1 MFGYVK
7 AYKPELRIKEYEMY
21 KAVYC
26 SICKQIGKKYGFINR
41 FGLSYDFTFL
51 MMLYLSLREECINVK
66 SGVCVYNPTKKC
78 SYVNEKLPDMP
89 LAAAQIMLYY
99 KLLDNIE
106 DEGLI
111 KSLLAR
117 LIKLLANK
125 GYKKAKAEF
134 PFVEK
139 IFEEYYGAQRQL
151 EKENVQNLDKAADPT
166 AKMLSSL
173 LRICAKDQ
181 KVSALE
187 RLGYCL
193 GRWIYILDAAA
204 DLKDDIKHN
213 KYNPLKNEAKLKVDI
228 DKFLVERLEG
238 TLTFCATEAAAAFE
252 LVEIKRFKNILGNI
266 IYLGLEQS
274 MNQVIKKEN
283 ESNERPL

>member
-1 MFGYVK
+1 M
-7 AYKPELRIKEYEMY
+7 ETLSIKEFRKRNGCDSCLYSQNM
-21 KAVYC
+21 K
-26 SICKQIGKKYGFINR
+26 R
-41 FGLSYDFTFL
+41 FFMTS
-51 MMLYLSLREECINVK
+51 
-66 SGVCVYNPTKKC
+66 VC
-78 SYVNEKLPDMP
+78 P
-89 LAAAQIMLYY
+89 LVI
-99 KLLDNIE
+99 
-106 DEGLI
+106 
-111 KSLLAR
+111 
-117 LIKLLANK
+117 
-125 GYKKAKAEF
+125 
-134 PFVEK
+134 
-139 IFEEYYGAQRQL
+139 

>member
-26 SICKQIGKKYGFINR
+26 SICKQIGKKYGFVTR
-41 FGLSYDFTFL
+41 FSLSYDFTFL
-51 MMLYLSLREECINVK
+51 MMLYLSLREDCINVK
-66 SGVCVYNPTKKC
+66 GGKCVYNPTKKC
-78 SYVNEKLPDMP
+78 SYIKERLPDMP

-106 DEGLI
+106 DEGFLKAFVAKAI
-111 KSLLAR
+111 K
-117 LIKLLANK
+117 IFVNK
-125 GYKKAKAEF
+125 GYKKAKLEF
-134 PFVEK
+134 PSVEK
-139 IFEEYYGAQRQL
+139 IFAEYYKAQCQL
-151 EKENVQNLDKAADPT
+151 EKNNIQNLDQAADPT

-173 LRICAKDQ
+173 FALCGEEENTVD
-181 KVSALE
+181 LE

-204 DLKDDIKHN
+204 DIKEDVKHN
-213 KYNPLKNEAKLKVDI
+213 KYNPLTNEVRSADNI
-228 DKFLVERLEG
+228 NTFLSERLLG
-238 TLTFCATEAAAAFE
+238 TLTFCTTEAAESFE
-252 LVEIKRFKNILGNI
+252 LIPIKRFKNILGNI

-274 MNQVIKKEN
+274 MNQVFKKEN
-283 ESNERPL
+283 KSK